1 MKTRFII
8 NPISGTGK
16 QKGINKHIAKHFK
29 NYDIVETKK
38 PGDAKKLSL
47 EAVNNQY
54 QTIIAVGGDGTV
66 NECLESVINTKT
78 ALGVIPCGS
87 GNGFALHIGMLSSP
101 KEALKQ
107 LKKKNIKIID
117 TCTINKIPFVNVSGI
132 GFDAHIANLFSKLNK
147 RGFIN
152 YMKLIIKELS
162 YQPKEYVL
170 EYNNQSQKT
179 SAYMIAFANA
189 SQYGNNACISPL
201 SKITDGLVDIIIVKK
216 FAKWRIPLFIMKLF
230 KGNLHLSKYVQ
241 TIKCEKIKIITKE
254 KLIHIDGEPLQVDQP
269 IVINASPK
277 TLKILTPN
285 E

>member
-8 NPISGTGK
+8 NPIAGTGK
-16 QKGINKHIAKHFK
+16 QKGISKHIAKHFK

-107 LKKKNIKIID
+107 LKRGVYSKVELNSGHIIQENDFWDSRELMTIETALGCKFNCSFCGYDYRNNTSCKRKI
-117 TCTINKIPFVNVSGI
+117 
-132 GFDAHIANLFSKLNK
+132 
-147 RGFIN
+147 
-152 YMKLIIKELS
+152 
-162 YQPKEYVL
+162 
-170 EYNNQSQKT
+170 
-179 SAYMIAFANA
+179 
-189 SQYGNNACISPL
+189 
-201 SKITDGLVDIIIVKK
+201 
-216 FAKWRIPLFIMKLF
+216 
-230 KGNLHLSKYVQ
+230 
-241 TIKCEKIKIITKE
+241 
-254 KLIHIDGEPLQVDQP
+254 
-269 IVINASPK
+269 
-277 TLKILTPN
+277 
-285 E
+285 